1 MKILH
6 VFTLHGDKSEFGGPI
21 RVALNLSM
29 EQMVRG
35 HSVELFGLQRGFKSR
50 QASVE
55 GIRANLFEANQIH
68 ASLGFSGLISLRALS
83 WAWKNIATFDVIHIH
98 LARDLV
104 SLPVAAMCRIRKIPY
119 VLQTHGMVDETS
131 KLFAKLLDVL
141 LTQFVLRGASRIFS
155 LTPEETKSLYV
166 VGGNSVAVTSIPN
179 GISISEKTE
188 QQARQ
193 GICFYARLQE
203 RKHPERFFEVA
214 NRLIQ
219 SGEIDQATIAGPD
232 EGQLPILQPYLNE
245 ELQIQYVGPL
255 DHEAGLSLLRGSLV
269 NLLPSRN
276 EPFPMSILES
286 LSVGT
291 PVVITDT
298 CGLAPYIREHGGGVV
313 SDGSI
318 EDLMKSVMSILNN
331 WDRFSAE
338 ARSLAVNSFAIES
351 VVDQVMEIYVE
362 SIAAKAQ

>member
-1 MKILH
+1 MMILH
-6 VFTLHGDKSEFGGPI
+6 VFTLHSDKNEFGGPI
-21 RVALNLSM
+21 RVALNLAK
-29 EQMVRG
+29 EQLARG
-35 HSVELFGLQRGFKSR
+35 ETAMLFGLERGFGS
-50 QASVE
+50 SIGTVE
-55 GIRANLFEANQIH
+55 NVHANLFPAKQIH
-68 ASLGFSGLISLRALS
+68 ESLGFSGLFNIKALF
-83 WAWKNIATFDVIHIH
+83 WAWRNLRIFDVVHIH

-119 VLQTHGMVDETS
+119 VLQTHGMVDESS
-131 KLFAKLLDVL
+131 KLFAKVLDVL

-166 VGGNSVAVTSIPN
+166 VGGRGLAVTSIPN
-179 GISISEKTE
+179 GISISEKSE

-214 NRLIQ
+214 KRLIQ
-219 SGEIDQATIAGPD
+219 SGEIDQATVAGPD
-232 EGQLPILQPYLNE
+232 EGQLSLLQPYLNE
-245 ELQIQYVGPL
+245 EPQIQYVGPL
-255 DHEAGLSLLRGSLV
+255 DHDAGLSLLSGSLV

-286 LSVGT
+286 LSMGT
-291 PVVITDT
+291 PVVITET

-318 EDLMKSVMSILNN
+318 EDLMKSVISILND

-338 ARSLAVNSFAIES
+338 ARSLAVNSFAIEA
-351 VVDQVMEIYVE
+351 VVDQVMEIYIE